1 MSRKQQRGEATVE
14 RVLDAALDLYARE
27 GEAGL
32 TVSALTR
39 VSGVS
44 TGSVY
49 HHFGNLHGVISA
61 LALRW
66 LGRLLGE
73 LGTALVSHQDAR
85 SGIEAV
91 VRAYLDFVRTQP
103 AASRLLHSPFADQ
116 EGSARASE
124 IRDNQEARLT
134 PIEQWL
140 DGHRKAGAIADLP
153 TPVIESLV
161 LGPVVGMARRWLTLG
176 DVDLE
181 EAARVLPDRIWRS
194 VGP

>member
-1 MSRKQQRGEATVE
+1 MSRKQQRGEVTVE

-32 TVSALTR
+32 TVAALTR
-39 VSGVS
+39 ESGVS

-49 HHFGNLHGVISA
+49 HHFGNLHGVVSA

-66 LGRLLGE
+66 LDRLLGE
-73 LGTALVSHQDAR
+73 LGTALLSHQDAR

-91 VRAYLDFVRTQP
+91 VHAYLGFVRTEP

-116 EGSARASE
+116 EGTAHAAE
-124 IRDNQEARLT
+124 IRDSQEARLT
-134 PIEQWL
+134 PIELWL
-140 DGHRKAGAIADLP
+140 DAHRKAGELADLP
-153 TPVIESLV
+153 TPVIEGLV
-161 LGPVVGMARRWLTLG
+161 LGPVVAMARRWLTLG

-181 EAARVLPDRIWRS
+181 EASRILPDRIWRS

>member
-1 MSRKQQRGEATVE
+1 MSRKQQRGEVTVE

-27 GEAGL
+27 GEPGL

-44 TGSVY
+44 TGSIY
-49 HHFGNLHGVISA
+49 HHFGNLHGVVSA

-66 LGRLLGE
+66 LGRLIGE
-73 LGTALVSHQDAR
+73 LATALTAHQDAR

-91 VRAYLDFVRTQP
+91 VRAYLGFVRDQP
-103 AASRLLHSPFADQ
+103 AAARLLHSPFADQ
-116 EGSARASE
+116 EGSARAGE

-140 DGHRKAGAIADLP
+140 DGHRTAGELVDLP
-153 TPVIESLV
+153 SPLIETLV
-161 LGPVVGMARRWLTLG
+161 LGPVIGFARRWLTLG

-181 EAARVLPDRIWRS
+181 EGARVLPDRIWRS
-194 VGP
+194 VSP

>member
-1 MSRKQQRGEATVE
+1 MSRKQQRGEVTVE

-27 GEAGL
+27 GEPGL

-73 LGTALVSHQDAR
+73 LATALTSHQDAR

-116 EGSARASE
+116 VGTDHAGE
-124 IRDNQEARLT
+124 IRDSQEARLA
-134 PIEQWL
+134 PVEQWL
-140 DGHRKAGAIADLP
+140 DAHRRAGELADLP
-153 TPVIESLV
+153 SPVIETLV
-161 LGPVVGMARRWLTLG
+161 LGPVVGLARRWLTIG

-181 EAARVLPDRIWRS
+181 EGARLLPDRIWRS
-194 VGP
+194 VSP

>member
-1 MSRKQQRGEATVE
+1 MSRKQQRGEVTVE

-73 LGTALVSHQDAR
+73 LGTALISHQDAR

-103 AASRLLHSPFADQ
+103 AASKLLHSPFADQ
-116 EGSARASE
+116 EGAARASE

-134 PIEQWL
+134 PIELWL
-140 DGHRKAGAIADLP
+140 DAHRKAGAIADLP

-161 LGPVVGMARRWLTLG
+161 LGPVIGMARRWLTLE

-181 EAARVLPDRIWRS
+181 EAARILPDRIWRS
-194 VGP
+194 ISP

>member
-1 MSRKQQRGEATVE
+1 MSRKQQRGEVTVE

>member
-1 MSRKQQRGEATVE
+1 MSRKQQRGEVTVE

-116 EGSARASE
+116 ESAAGARE

-134 PIEQWL
+134 PIELWL

-161 LGPVVGMARRWLTLG
+161 LGPVIGMARRWLTLE

-194 VGP
+194 ISP